1 MTHYPKINSSLARL
15 VRPTSALTLHANN
28 ARVHDERNIKA
39 IADSLATFG
48 QQKPIV
54 IASDGVVIA
63 GNGTLQAALRLGWS
77 EIAVVELDVPSSD
90 PLSRAYAIADNRT
103 NDLSSF
109 SRDAL
114 LSEIDALKD
123 KIDIGSLGFVQDELQ
138 ALRRAGSIEL
148 YEYETA
154 KDRAREFVRRDLLDP
169 RHAIADQVAPAGEDP
184 KFEARVNLGDLWK
197 LGQHRLICGDSLDH
211 ENLDALFDGQKASLC
226 ATDPPY
232 LINYSGV
239 RPGHI
244 GKSEDSGKDWSDQYN
259 EVSEDALQWYSRLF
273 TQIIDRCP
281 GNAAIYVWHSGNLTV
296 EIVTAAQSCGI
307 LAHQFVVWVKPVA
320 NIGRTFFRQQHEPCM
335 FGWKKGAGKPNVV
348 GGLNESSVWSVDW
361 EGLSRITTFHPTS
374 KPVELF
380 CRPMRHHTIDGDICF
395 EPFAGSGS
403 QIISGEMLKR
413 RVFACELSPHFCDG
427 ILDRWER
434 FVGNGAKAEK
444 IGHFDQ
450 AGKAQPVSHS
460 NDVAQGA

>member
-1 MTHYPKINSSLARL
+1 MSKINSALARL

-197 LGQHRLICGDSLDH
+197 LGQHLLLCGDSSNELS
-211 ENLDALFDGQKASLC
+211 AAILFEGQPKARLFM
-226 ATDPPY
+226 TDPPY
-232 LINYSGV
+232 GVSLSSVKDGIPRSGFSNMLEEHPDLDNDELDGPHLQSFLESV
-239 RPGHI
+239 FR
-244 GKSEDSGKDWSDQYN
+244 S
-259 EVSEDALQWYSRLF
+259 ALPYLDRAAWYLWHAHLTQGFFAAAAAAAADVLLHR
-273 TQIIDRCP
+273 QII
-281 GNAAIYVWHSGNLTV
+281 
-296 EIVTAAQSCGI
+296 
-307 LAHQFVVWVKPVA
+307 WVKPSMVLTRS
-320 NIGRTFFRQQHEPCM
+320 GMWHWRHEPC
-335 FGWKKGAGKPNVV
+335 FYGWVRGQKPAWY
-348 GGLNESSVWSVDW
+348 EDQSQTSVWECGRDESV
-361 EGLSRITTFHPTS
+361 GFHQTQ

-380 CRPMRHHTIDGDICF
+380 CKPMRAHTHEGDTCY

-403 QIISGEMLKR
+403 QIIAGEMLKR

-450 AGKAQPVSHS
+450 VGKAQPVSHS